1 MAKKRVTINDIA
13 QQADVSKTTVSRYLN
28 GHFDRMSS
36 ATRQRIARVIKQT
49 HYQASFQARSLTNQR
64 SHLVGMVVADVENI
78 FSSILFR
85 GADEIFSRAGY
96 QIVLMNSD
104 NSADREREQLQR
116 LLQLQVDGI
125 ILQAIS
131 RHAADYQYLEESGI
145 PVVLVDRELDENP
158 AGWPVVRSDNYR
170 YSRMLCDYL
179 VHQGYQKIIVIN
191 QDVEA
196 NNARRQRYQAALDAV
211 KGTDCQVE
219 LPAFDPGENNSQ
231 LYANFSQLPGW
242 LNPRTVLYMLKGTD
256 LMRVM
261 KVLAQYNVHIPE
273 ELGVTA
279 FDDWDWATLTQP
291 QITTIQQDPR
301 QLGTV
306 AANKIMA
313 LLSDQPV
320 PPLTN
325 VDCRFQV
332 RHSLKTKW

>member
-36 ATRQRIARVIKQT
+36 ATRQRIARVIKQA

-179 VHQGYQKIIVIN
+179 VHQGYQKIVVIN

-211 KGTDCQVE
+211 KGTGCQVE

-273 ELGVTA
+273 DLGVTA